1 MYSVYIHINKFNGKV
16 YVGITCRKPEYRWNN
31 GKGYYKKGQ
40 SKMYNAIQKYGW
52 ENFEHKILFENL
64 TKEEAEQKEIEL
76 IEQYK
81 SYDDKFGYN
90 ITKGGNCVGNMTE
103 ETKRKISE
111 ANKGKQGW
119 NKGIHIGIG
128 EENPFYG
135 KKHSEETKR
144 KISEANKGRKMSEE
158 QKEKIRQSCRKTW
171 QEKIKNGY
179 VMSENTK
186 QKLSI
191 ANKGKPSAFK
201 GCHHTKE
208 AKEKLRQAHLG
219 KSNSQVIAKLA
230 ETNKKSIICFDKDMN
245 YIKDFSSVISASKEL
260 NIASS
265 NISRCLKKEEA
276 TAKGYKFRYKEIIDE
291 K

>member
-31 GKGYYKKGQ
+31 GKGYYKNAQ

-64 TKEEAEQKEIEL
+64 TKEEAEKKEIEL

-90 ITKGGNCVGNMTE
+90 ITKGENCIGNMTE
-103 ETKRKISE
+103 ETRKKISE
-111 ANKGKQGW
+111 A
-119 NKGIHIGIG
+119 H
-128 EENPFYG
+128 
-135 KKHSEETKR
+135 
-144 KISEANKGRKMSEE
+144 KGRKMSEE
-158 QKEKIRQSCRKTW
+158 QKEKIRQTCRKTW

-179 VMSENTK
+179 VMSEETK
-186 QKLSI
+186 QKLSV
-191 ANKGKPSAFK
+191 ANKGKVSTFK
-201 GCHHTKE
+201 GHHHTEE

-219 KSNSQVIAKLA
+219 KSNPENIAKLA
-230 ETNKKSIICFDKDMN
+230 EINKKSIICFDKDMN
-245 YIKDFSSVISASKEL
+245 YIKDFPSIVSASEEL

-276 TAKGYKFRYKEIIDE
+276 TAKDYKFRYKEIINE